1 MILNVPC
8 LTLTSPQPQT
18 ADSSN
23 GHQDPRMKVDQSNR
37 VRAHQPLGPRTSVNR
52 GPVQGQPRIFA
63 SMNTGADFQQ
73 EPVALKQGQ
82 PRIFSAGNGPDPQ
95 QWNANGP
102 QPSPGTMHGYQP
114 QQEPPAIYNNRTGDI
129 KGKGVDRSWVD
140 PAPGFQQQQ
149 RQPEM
154 PHDQRDGQVGEPPI
168 RTVYTE
174 ARSPAMQYRANLEK
188 GKGKGRV
195 DGSVSLNNLP
205 AEPQSLLPP
214 THRPP
219 VRRATDPPRPA
230 PLRQNPAGSVNE
242 SQQRSMGPRGQSIGH
257 QHILNT
263 NGDTFSSQLN
273 RRQSL
278 YSPVVAVATNVP
290 DTQLLNDPPV
300 PSPRTT
306 RGFGQRSDPTQRAPG
321 RYHSPPT
328 PSSLNTESSPPPTGD
343 HSGGGVN
350 GPSPEPLRMR
360 DPGGQSIGWNVQG
373 SVGSFSTQDRS
384 RKASLA
390 SNTSASSDR
399 ERDRSPP
406 AVDPRPFQNRPQPLR
421 MDSGQTSPPPT
432 HRQSRERIR
441 AGPPPTNRGSQ
452 MDSFYGGE
460 RKPHARNEEGENH
473 TDIPEEPEP
482 YFYPLELHLLHPQLL
497 RALLQYMTFYDW
509 CILQGVNKSLR
520 SQLSHVKELKEEI
533 LERYLSTIG
542 YSRWVWEED
551 EPLMISLRVKSN
563 RSSPTI
569 VLTCVYR
576 ISTNICVAFRYL
588 HTSMPGSQMATC
600 KHVLPPRRRR
610 RRRSITSKRERCPSP
625 LGHIAESSS
634 DCALKRKLSSPTGV

>member
-1 MILNVPC
+1 
-8 LTLTSPQPQT
+8 
-18 ADSSN
+18 
-23 GHQDPRMKVDQSNR
+23 
-37 VRAHQPLGPRTSVNR
+37 
-52 GPVQGQPRIFA
+52 
-63 SMNTGADFQQ
+63 MNTGADFQQ

-82 PRIFSAGNGPDPQ
+82 PRIFSTGNGPDPQ
-95 QWNANGP
+95 QWNTNGP
-102 QPSPGTMHGYQP
+102 QPSPGTMRGRQP
-114 QQEPPAIYNNRTGDI
+114 QQEPPTVYNNRTGDI
-129 KGKGVDRSWVD
+129 KGKGVDRSGMG
-140 PAPGFQQQQ
+140 PAPGSQQHQ
-149 RQPEM
+149 RQLEVP
-154 PHDQRDGQVGEPPI
+154 PDHRDGQVGEPPI

-188 GKGKGRV
+188 GKGLGRV
-195 DGSVSLNNLP
+195 DGNGSINNRST
-205 AEPQSLLPP
+205 EPQSLLPP
-214 THRPP
+214 TPRPP

-230 PLRQNPAGSVNE
+230 PLHQNSAGNINE
-242 SQQRSMGPRGQSIGH
+242 PQQRSMGPRGQSIGH
-257 QHILNT
+257 QHILNAA
-263 NGDTFSSQLN
+263 GDNFSSQLN

-278 YSPVVAVATNVP
+278 YSPVVAVATNIP
-290 DTQLLNDPPV
+290 DTQLSNDPPV
-300 PSPRTT
+300 PSPRTM
-306 RGFGQRSDPTQRAPG
+306 RGFGQRSDPPQRGPS

-328 PSSLNTESSPPPTGD
+328 PSSLNTESSPPPTSD
-343 HSGGGVN
+343 HSGGNVN
-350 GPSPEPLRMR
+350 GQSPDPLRKR
-360 DPGGQSIGWNVQG
+360 DLGGQSVGWNVQG

-384 RKASLA
+384 RKASIA
-390 SNTSASSDR
+390 SNTSVSSDR

-406 AVDPRPFQNRPQPLR
+406 VVEPHPIQNRPQPAR
-421 MDSGQTSPPPT
+421 ADSGQTPPPPT
-432 HRQSRERIR
+432 HRQSRERMR
-441 AGPPPTNRGSQ
+441 VGPPPTNRGSQ

-460 RKPHARNEEGENH
+460 RKLQVRNEEGEDH

-563 RSSPTI
+563 LSLPTI

-576 ISTNICVAFRYL
+576 ISTNICAAFRYL
-588 HTSMPGSQMATC
+588 HMSMPGSQMATC
-600 KHVLPPRRRR
+600 KHVLLPRRRR
-610 RRRSITSKRERCPSP
+610 KRRSITSKRERCPSP

-634 DCALKRKLSSPTGV
+634 DCVLRRKLSSPMGVSYLNSPMVPP